1 MRPKSL
7 FAIQCTALLTL
18 LSIPALQAIAQTND
32 AQPRITQAVDET
44 KLTLLK
50 GNTYPLARPEYD
62 RGAAPASQAM
72 ETMMLG
78 LKRSPA
84 QEAALEKLM
93 VEQLDKSSPNFHKW
107 LTPVQFGK
115 QFGPSD
121 QDIQIVTSWL
131 QSHGFQSVEVS
142 NGRTVIEFDG
152 NVGQVQ
158 AAFHTVIHNYLVNGK
173 EHYANASDPSIP
185 TALTQVV
192 TGVAS
197 LHNFHKKPMY
207 RVARSRASAISGS
220 PSPSYTF
227 AGGCDTNNGNND
239 NNCYGLGPTDFAI
252 IYDVTPLWN
261 AGVDGTGENIAII
274 GQSDV
279 DMKDISSFRSV
290 FGLPTNAPVKVLA
303 GTDPGIVEGDETE
316 SDLDLEWAGAVAK
329 GATLQFVVSQSVDTS
344 AQYAVDHTPLVATV
358 LSESYGLCELQI
370 GTTENGLINSRW
382 QQAAAEGITA
392 VIATGDAGPAACD
405 ITPGN
410 ASPPPAVPAVNGLQ
424 VSGLA
429 STPYNVAVGGTDF
442 NDFNN
447 PLTYWNSTNT
457 SGTLASAKSYIPEI
471 TWNSTCS
478 STQLLQGDATEE
490 SDCNDAADFGSIQ
503 WTVAG
508 SGGVSNCT
516 ASDGETPGSCS
527 GGYAKPSWQ
536 VATGVPNDGKRDIPD
551 VSLFAG
557 NGFNGNF
564 YMVCAADQTGGNYCN
579 ASNFNDFFPLGGT
592 SGSTPTFA
600 AIMALV
606 NQKTGSTGG
615 LGNPNAVLYP
625 MASSQPGAFHDVTTG
640 TIAVLCT
647 GGSPNC
653 NKTVSSDAYGILTG
667 YNAGP
672 GYDLATGL
680 GSVDAANLVNN
691 WGADSTS
698 PNFNLSF
705 SDSAITISSPGGS
718 GTSSL
723 SVNATNGFSGTV
735 TFSCSSLPTES
746 SCSFNPTS
754 VTGNGSTTV
763 TITTTAA
770 SVMTPL
776 GHPTRLDAGPKAFE
790 LCLVSIGMLWLA
802 IQAKRRRWGSV
813 ATALAVFCL
822 LGAAACGG
830 GGSGGSSGGT
840 TPVQNQPVVITATA
854 GTTTHTAT
862 LSVTVN

>member
-1 MRPKSL
+1 MRPKTL
-7 FAIQCTALLTL
+7 FAIQCIALLTL
-18 LSIPALQAIAQTND
+18 VSIPALQAFAQSND
-32 AQPRITQAVDET
+32 VQPRITQAVDET

-50 GNTYPLARPEYD
+50 GNTFPLARREFD
-62 RGAAPASQAM
+62 QGAAPPSQAM

-93 VEQLDKSSPNFHKW
+93 AEQLDRSSPNFHKW
-107 LTPVQFGK
+107 LAPVEFGT
-115 QFGPSD
+115 QFGPAD
-121 QDIQIVTSWL
+121 QDIKVVTSWL
-131 QSHGFQSVEVS
+131 ESHGFQSVEVS

-158 AAFHTVIHNYLVNGK
+158 AAFHTVIHNYFVNGK

-185 TALTQVV
+185 TALTPVV

-207 RVARSRASAISGS
+207 VPAHLRNAGSAS
-220 PSPSYTF
+220 PLYTF
-227 AGGCDTNNGNND
+227 AGGCDED
-239 NNCYGLGPTDFAI
+239 HNCYGRGPTDFAI

-261 AGVDGTGENIAII
+261 AGIDGTGQNIAVI

-279 DMKDISSFRSV
+279 NMQDITSFRSV

-392 VIATGDAGPAACD
+392 VIATGDAGSAACD

-536 VATGVPNDGKRDIPD
+536 VATGVPDDGKRDIPD

-564 YMVCAADQTGGNYCN
+564 YMVCPPDQTGGNYCT

-615 LGNPNAVLYP
+615 LGNTVLYP

-653 NKTVSSDAYGILTG
+653 NKTVSSDTYGILTG
-667 YNAGP
+667 YNAGA

-691 WGADSTS
+691 WGADSPS

-705 SDSAITISSPGGS
+705 SASSITIASPGGT
-718 GTSSL
+718 GTTSL

-746 SCSFNPTS
+746 SCSFTPPS
-754 VTGNGSTTV
+754 VTGSGSTTV
-763 TITTTAA
+763 MITTTAA

-776 GHPTRLDAGPKAFE
+776 RRPTGLNAGPKAFE
-790 LCLVSIGMLWLA
+790 LCLVSIGLLWMA
-802 IQAKRRRWGSV
+802 IQVKRRRWSSV
-813 ATALAVFCL
+813 STTLAVFCL

-830 GGSGGSSGGT
+830 GGSGGSGGT

>member
-1 MRPKSL
+1 MRPKTL
-7 FAIQCTALLTL
+7 FAIQCVALLTL
-18 LSIPALQAIAQTND
+18 VSIPALQAFAQSND
-32 AQPRITQAVDET
+32 VQPRITQAVDET

-50 GNTYPLARPEYD
+50 GNTFPLARREFD
-62 RGAAPASQAM
+62 QGAAPPSQAM

-78 LKRSPA
+78 LKRNPA

-93 VEQLDKSSPNFHKW
+93 VGQLDRSSPNFHKW
-107 LTPVQFGK
+107 LTPVEFGK
-115 QFGPSD
+115 QFGPAD
-121 QDIQIVTSWL
+121 QDIQVVTSWL
-131 QSHGFQSVEVS
+131 ESHGFQSVEVS

-158 AAFHTVIHNYLVNGK
+158 AAFHTVIHNYFVNGK

-185 TALTQVV
+185 TALTSVV

-207 RVARSRASAISGS
+207 VPAHSRNAQSAS
-220 PSPSYTF
+220 PLYTF
-227 AGGCDTNNGNND
+227 AGGCDTQNGND
-239 NNCYGLGPTDFAI
+239 NPNCYGLGPTDFAI
-252 IYDVTPLWN
+252 IYDVVPLWN
-261 AGVDGTGENIAII
+261 AGINGTGQNIAVI

-279 DMKDISSFRSV
+279 NMQDISTFRSV
-290 FGLPTNAPVKVLA
+290 FGLPANAPVKVLA
-303 GTDPGIVEGDETE
+303 GTDPGIVDGDETE
-316 SDLDLEWAGAVAK
+316 SDLDLEWAGAVAT

-370 GTTENGLINSRW
+370 GTTENGIINSRW

-392 VIATGDAGPAACD
+392 VIATGDAGSAACD
-405 ITPGN
+405 ITAGN
-410 ASPPPAVPAVNGLQ
+410 ASPPVPAQNGLQ

-442 NDFNN
+442 NDYNN
-447 PLTYWNSTNT
+447 PGTYWNSTNA

-471 TWNSTCS
+471 TWDTTCT
-478 STQLLQGDATEE
+478 STQLGSDAEA
-490 SDCNDAADFGSIQ
+490 DCNNPANSTLF

-516 ASDGETPGSCS
+516 TSDGETPASCS

-536 VATGVPNDGKRDIPD
+536 VAPGVPNDGKRDIPD

-564 YMVCAADQTGGNYCN
+564 YLICAADQTGGQFCN
-579 ASNFNDFFPLGGT
+579 ASNFNDFYPIGGT

-600 AIMALV
+600 AIIALV
-606 NQKTGSTGG
+606 NQKTASTTG
-615 LGNPNAVLYP
+615 LGNANAVLYP
-625 MASSQPGAFHDVTTG
+625 MASSQPEAFHDITSG
-640 TIAVLCT
+640 TITVLCT
-647 GGSPNC
+647 SGSPNC
-653 NKTVSSDAYGILTG
+653 IKTNSSDTYGVLEYNPG
-667 YNAGP
+667 SGEELAYNAGP

-680 GSVDAANLVNN
+680 GTVDAANLVNN

-698 PNFNLSF
+698 PNFNLAF
-705 SDSAITISSPGGS
+705 SASSITISSPGGT
-718 GTSSL
+718 GTTSL

-746 SCSFNPTS
+746 SCSFTPPS
-754 VTGNGSTTV
+754 VTGSGSTTV

-776 GHPTRLDAGPKAFE
+776 RRPTGFNAGPKAFE
-790 LCLVSIGMLWLA
+790 LCLVSIGLLWMA
-802 IQAKRRRWGSV
+802 IQVKRRRWSSV

-830 GGSGGSSGGT
+830 GSSSGSGGGT

-854 GTTTHTAT
+854 GSTTHTAT

>member
-1 MRPKSL
+1 M
-7 FAIQCTALLTL
+7 
-18 LSIPALQAIAQTND
+18 LS
-32 AQPRITQAVDET
+32 
-44 KLTLLK
+44 
-50 GNTYPLARPEYD
+50 
-62 RGAAPASQAM
+62 
-72 ETMMLG
+72 
-78 LKRSPA
+78 
-84 QEAALEKLM
+84 
-93 VEQLDKSSPNFHKW
+93 
-107 LTPVQFGK
+107 
-115 QFGPSD
+115 
-121 QDIQIVTSWL
+121 
-131 QSHGFQSVEVS
+131 
-142 NGRTVIEFDG
+142 
-152 NVGQVQ
+152 
-158 AAFHTVIHNYLVNGK
+158 
-173 EHYANASDPSIP
+173 
-185 TALTQVV
+185 
-192 TGVAS
+192 
-197 LHNFHKKPMY
+197 
-207 RVARSRASAISGS
+207 
-220 PSPSYTF
+220 
-227 AGGCDTNNGNND
+227 GCDPD
-239 NNCYGLGPTDFAI
+239 NNCYGLGPTDFAT

-261 AGVDGTGENIAII
+261 AGIDGTGQNIAVIA
-274 GQSDV
+274 QSDV
-279 DMKDISSFRSV
+279 NMKDISTFRSV
-290 FGLPTNAPVKVLA
+290 FGLPANAPVKVLA
-303 GTDPGIVEGDETE
+303 GTDPGIEFASGDETE

-370 GTTENGLINSRW
+370 GTTENGIINSRW

-392 VIATGDAGPAACD
+392 VVATGDAGSAACD

-410 ASPPPAVPAVNGLQ
+410 ASPPSPAIPAQHGLQ

-429 STPYNVAVGGTDF
+429 STPFNVAVGGTDF
-442 NDFNN
+442 DDFNN
-447 PLTYWNSTNT
+447 PGTYWSTTNT

-478 STQLLQGDATEE
+478 STQLLQGGATEE
-490 SDCNDAADFGSIQ
+490 SDCNDTADFGSLQ

-508 SGGVSNCT
+508 SGGFSNCT
-516 ASDGETPGSCS
+516 TSDGATPGSCS

-564 YMVCAADQTGGNYCN
+564 FMVCAADETGGNFCN

-606 NQKTGSTGG
+606 NQKTGSTQ
-615 LGNPNAVLYP
+615 GNANTILYP

-653 NKTVSSDAYGILTG
+653 NKTVSSDTYGILTG

-698 PNFNLSF
+698 PNFNLAF
-705 SDSAITISSPGGS
+705 SASSITISSPGGT
-718 GTSSL
+718 GTTSL

-746 SCSFNPTS
+746 SCSFSPTS
-754 VTGNGSTTV
+754 VTGSGSTT
-763 TITTTAA
+763 IAIMTTAP
-770 SVMTPL
+770 SVLTPL
-776 GHPTRLDAGPKAFE
+776 RHPTGLNAGPKAFE

-802 IQAKRRRWGSV
+802 IQAKRRRWSSV

-822 LGAAACGG
+822 MGAAACGG
-830 GGSGGSSGGT
+830 GGSSSKTGGT
-840 TPVQNQPVVITATA
+840 TPVQNQPVVVTATD

-862 LSVTVN
+862 LSVTVD

>member
-392 VIATGDAGPAACD
+392 VIATGDAGSAACD

-830 GGSGGSSGGT
+830 GGSGGSSGGSAALRSARSSASS
-840 TPVQNQPVVITATA
+840 TAPGA
-854 GTTTHTAT
+854 V
-862 LSVTVN
+862 SWIFRF